1 MGMAHGLI
9 AAKSAVESRKQEEI
23 DFHNRLATEYLS
35 GGPGHRV
42 SSLKYYDVAERS
54 LGFFRTENFA
64 ILKRHFAQID
74 TRFFHLT
81 VLLSTGLVK
90 FSWGQR
96 LYRAL
101 DALDEKLLKIPALRR
116 QAWVTVFVL
125 SRPNKSPQER

>member
-1 MGMAHGLI
+1 VKPEG
-9 AAKSAVESRKQEEI
+9 AVICYEALG
-23 DFHNRLATEYLS
+23 HNPLFQLYRRLTPQLRTRYEVK
-35 GGPGHRV
+35 HI
-42 SSLKYYDVAERS
+42 
-54 LGFFRTENFA
+54 FRTENFA

-81 VLLSTGLVK
+81 VLLSTGLLK

-96 LYRAL
+96 LYRVL
-101 DALDEKLLKIPALRR
+101 DALDERLLKIPALRR